1 MKDQAASFSGDQKTS
16 VEADLATLKEALA
29 GTDLEPIKAATEKL
43 AVGVQ
48 ELGKQLYEQAAAAG
62 ASSPTDGAGAGPS
75 QGDDEVVDAEIVDEG
90 HGS

>member
-1 MKDQAASFSGDQKTS
+1 MRGRVQRATRRTGRGR
-16 VEADLATLKEALA
+16 VEERQGRAR
-29 GTDLEPIKAATEKL
+29 GSDLEAIKAATEKPF

-48 ELGKQLYEQAAAAG
+48 ELGKRLYEQAAAAG